1 MESKLLRLIFDY
13 SKNGKLVDKAY
24 LEKLIDLV
32 VNSKDISQYVQN
44 SEIVSSG
51 HEETMDG
58 ILVAEHRPNRKL
70 IRIYSEAME
79 RMLED
84 HDRYQELFNGIE
96 QIFYK
101 NVLITQIIL
110 HELEHANQRKIA
122 EKEDTLESSILKA
135 SLTVIDEEMLFKLLS
150 QGFTAE
156 QVSRYIRAEKRLR
169 AENYLI
175 LPDERLAEIRS
186 HQEIVGTLEPIKEYT
201 PNLIDF
207 EKTNVFENML
217 RGYSYNQGRI
227 ISPTLEY
234 MKIRKN
240 IDKLKE
246 YEWYDENDQECLKKT
261 KAAFSLKKRLN
272 YGLPIDTSEFSGL
285 SSSLLLS
292 KKYQC

>member
-32 VNSKDISQYVQN
+32 VDSKGISKYVQN
-44 SEIVSSG
+44 SEIVSNAT
-51 HEETMDG
+51 EETMDG
-58 ILVAEHRPNRKL
+58 ILLAEYRPNRKL

-79 RMLED
+79 RMLEE
-84 HDRYQELFNGIE
+84 HDRYQVLFNGIE

-101 NVLITQIIL
+101 NVFITQIIL
-110 HELEHANQRKIA
+110 HELEHANQRKII
-122 EKEDTLESSILKA
+122 EKDDTLESKILKT
-135 SLTVIDEEMLFKLLS
+135 SITNIDIDLVSTLLNE
-150 QGFTAE
+150 GFTLD
-156 QVSRYIRAEKRLR
+156 QILYYIRREQTLR
-169 AENYLI
+169 EEHYLL

-186 HQEIVGTLEPIKEYT
+186 HQEIARTLEPIKEYT
-201 PNLIDF
+201 PNLIEF
-207 EKTNVFENML
+207 EKTNILENML
-217 RGYSYNQGRI
+217 RGYFYNEGVI
-227 ISPTLEY
+227 TSPTLEY

-246 YEWYDENDQECLKKT
+246 HEWYDENDQECLKKA
-261 KAAFSLKKRLN
+261 KATFSLKKRIT
-272 YGLPIDTSEFSGL
+272 YGLPIDTSEFSSL

>member
-32 VNSKDISQYVQN
+32 VNSKDISKYVQN

-51 HEETMDG
+51 TEETMDG
-58 ILVAEHRPNRKL
+58 ILLAEYRPNRKL

-79 RMLED
+79 RMLES
-84 HDRYQELFNGIE
+84 HDKYQELFNGIE

-110 HELEHANQRKIA
+110 HELEHANQRKIT

-156 QVSRYIRAEKRLR
+156 QVSRYVRAEKRLR

-246 YEWYDENDQECLKKT
+246 YEWYDENDQECLKKA

>member
-32 VNSKDISQYVQN
+32 VNSKDISKYVQN

-51 HEETMDG
+51 TEETMDG
-58 ILVAEHRPNRKL
+58 ILLAEYRPNRKL

-84 HDRYQELFNGIE
+84 HDKYQELFNGIE

-110 HELEHANQRKIA
+110 HELEHANQRRII
-122 EKEDTLESSILKA
+122 EKEDTLESKVLKT
-135 SLTVIDEEMLFKLLS
+135 SVTNIDIDLVSTLLNE
-150 QGFTAE
+150 GFTID
-156 QVSRYIRAEKRLR
+156 QILYYIRREKTLR
-169 AENYLI
+169 EEHYLL
-175 LPDERLAEIRS
+175 LPDERIAEIRS
-186 HQEIVGTLEPIKEYT
+186 HQEIVRTLEPIKEYT
-201 PNLIDF
+201 PNLIEF

-246 YEWYDENDQECLKKT
+246 YEWYDENDQECLKKA

>member
-32 VNSKDISQYVQN
+32 VNSKDISKYVQN

-51 HEETMDG
+51 TEETMDG
-58 ILVAEHRPNRKL
+58 ILLAEYRPNRKL

-79 RMLED
+79 RMLES

-122 EKEDTLESSILKA
+122 EKEDTLESNILKA

-246 YEWYDENDQECLKKT
+246 YEWYDENDQECLKKA

>member
-1 MESKLLRLIFDY
+1 MKSKLLRLIFDY

-24 LEKLIDLV
+24 IEKLIELV
-32 VNSKDISQYVQN
+32 VDSKDLGDYVKN
-44 SEIVSSG
+44 LAI
-51 HEETMDG
+51 EENGIAETLDG
-58 ILVAEHRPNRKL
+58 FLLAEYRPNKKL
-70 IRIYSEAME
+70 IRVYFEALN
-79 RMLED
+79 RVLEA
-84 HDRYQELFNGIE
+84 HDKYQVLFNGFE

-101 NVLITQIIL
+101 NVFITQIIL
-110 HELEHANQRKIA
+110 HELEHANQRKIV
-122 EKEDTLESSILKA
+122 EKKDTLESNILKA
-135 SLTVIDEEMLFKLLS
+135 SLTVINEEMLFKLLS
-150 QGFTAE
+150 QGFTVE

-186 HQEIVGTLEPIKEYT
+186 HQEILSTLEPIKEYT

-217 RGYSYNQGRI
+217 RGYSYDQGRI

-246 YEWYDENDQECLKKT
+246 YEWYDENNQECLKKA
-261 KAAFSLKKRLN
+261 KATFSLKKRLN

-292 KKYQC
+292 RKYQC